1 MKRVL
6 IVDDGA
12 ENLYLLRALLQ
23 GHGYE
28 VEEATN
34 GVDALAKANV
44 RRPDLVISDL
54 LMPQM
59 DGYTL
64 LRHWRS
70 HDELKSIPFIVYT
83 ATYTEPRDERLA
95 LDLGA
100 DAFIVKPAEPDV
112 LMARIRE
119 IEAKKRPAST
129 ETQAEEP
136 ELLKEHTGVL
146 IRKLEKKVRQLE
158 EANRRLVQEA
168 AERERAQAALR
179 ASEERLRHA
188 QKMEAVGR
196 LASGV
201 AHDFNNL
208 LTVVSSHAEILLG
221 VQDANDTVRECARS
235 IAKASQRASAVTRR
249 LLGFSRHAA
258 AQPEVVDLNKVVDD
272 ACELMTCLLGAD
284 IKLKTN
290 LSHDVCRT
298 KIDPTQLDQ
307 IIMNL
312 SINARDAMPNGGEL
326 TIETGHVVLSSDSG
340 EHAGCGRG
348 PRVVLTVRDTGHGMK
363 PETLARIFDPFYTT
377 KPAGRGT
384 GLGLAIVR
392 SVVQQNGGCVH
403 VESEPGVGTTFKVF
417 LPAVDQPITKKPDAT
432 PTNDLRG
439 SETILLVE
447 DNEDV
452 REVAQASLQLHGYRV
467 LAARDGTQALQ
478 IAQQHGQSID
488 LVLTDCVLPNLSGTE
503 LVIRLR
509 KRLPNLKALFM
520 SGHMQDVAIQ
530 QGLLKDSV
538 AFLQKPYTPLVL
550 ARKVREVLDGE
561 VELADSAAA
570 ERAM

>member
-348 PRVVLTVRDTGHGMK
+348 PRVALTVRDTGHGME